1 LVSKKIVLLLTLL
14 VGLYAF
20 ALVHTAVSNSVAT
33 CHSVDS
39 VNNYG
44 ADKATFNPDEDVYV
58 NGSGYSPI
66 ASLCIYVVN
75 HKATWSDGDPLTR
88 VPNTETTVLTDGDG
102 EIPPTVVWHKP
113 LVPGK
118 YDIVVDVDCDGVF
131 DSNDLTKDALDA
143 NDLQVAAGFL
153 VVPEYLLGTVLG
165 LAGFF
170 AALGVYR
177 LSKRQQP

>member
-1 LVSKKIVLLLTLL
+1 LVSKKVVLLLTLS
-14 VGLYAF
+14 VGLFAF
-20 ALVHTAVSNSVAT
+20 TLVHTAASNSVST
-33 CHSVDS
+33 CHKVDTVS
-39 VNNYG
+39 GYY
-44 ADKATFNPDEDVYV
+44 ADKATFNPNEDVYV
-58 NGSGYSPI
+58 NGSGYSPF

-75 HKATWSDGDPLTR
+75 HKETWTDGDPLTR
-88 VPNTETTVLTDGDG
+88 VPNTESTVLTNGAG

-113 LVPGK
+113 LVPGT
-118 YDIVVDVDCDGVF
+118 YDIVVDVCCDGCY
-131 DSNDLTKDALDA
+131 NAGTDALDA

-177 LSKRQQP
+177 LSKRQHL